1 MSPYRKPVRL
11 SNRIGEYSDEPLMAL
26 VNRRAVQTGMENIAE
41 VWKFVGGLPSGPEP
55 FRQILAAV
63 PRLAP
68 LRTVNRV
75 LWATPRVHGR
85 HIQLMGNSYRREQ
98 IDRTNI
104 RWCPHCLK
112 KEPYFRA
119 IWTIKAYT
127 HCAVHEI
134 PLRASCAECG
144 KAQRWPRSGKPHN
157 ISVCQCGS
165 RFDRIEAERLDERAC
180 RSIDKWIFENA
191 PASESF
197 YRKRAWSEELLTDG
211 MPYHQVL
218 ECFSRLGAYA
228 LAPSTPHCQTLDGTE
243 ISELMTRGLE
253 CASGY
258 SFFQLLSKI
267 ADANYVETDSGV
279 AKSPIQRLVA
289 KYGQIA
295 EWLLSKRTSAPF
307 ERMIDEL
314 LTHNRTHDI
323 VVHPG
328 FEFTYL
334 PSGEFVSLDNISKKL
349 GIKIESAWKHL
360 VRFGYVVPYDMP
372 GDFQLPKHVLD
383 RLLEPVD
390 VHLSYPVD
398 AHLSYKELAAS
409 LSVSKDSARELLL
422 AGCISEDPKRAA
434 SRKLVVKKLQ
444 VEELLLRLDSRHQ
457 SGRESEALVPL
468 SKARTPFTSRADL
481 VKLVLDGKL
490 PVRKI
495 ERGRRGLDR
504 YMLAADEIE
513 RIFLAEKRAIKMPE
527 AIRLLSM
534 NEGEIKILI
543 SRGHIST
550 SMTGSQRLLNN
561 SDVNSCLRKF
571 VGERKAMKEL
581 EASRSL
587 IAKAVSSF
595 SQADNFLLRDGD
607 HVVFTRRGYESI
619 QVLLDARF
627 GAQLK
632 LAI

>member
-1 MSPYRKPVRL
+1 MAPYRKPPRL
-11 SNRIGEYSDEPLMAL
+11 PNRIGDYSDEPLMAL
-26 VNRRAVQTGMENIAE
+26 VNRRAVQIGMENIAE
-41 VWKFVGGLPSGPEP
+41 VWKFVGGLPSGKEP
-55 FRQILAAV
+55 FLQIFAAV

-68 LRTVNRV
+68 LKTVNRV

-127 HCAVHEI
+127 HCAVHEV

-197 YRKRAWSEELLTDG
+197 RRKRTWSDQLLTDG

-228 LAPSTPHCQTLDGTE
+228 LAPSTPHQETLERTE
-243 ISELMTRGLE
+243 LSELMTRGLD

-258 SFFQLLSKI
+258 AFFQLLSKI
-267 ADANYVETDSGV
+267 ADANYVEEADSGA
-279 AKSPIQRLVA
+279 AKSPIQRLVT

-295 EWLLSKRTSAPF
+295 EWLLSKRSSAPF
-307 ERMIDEL
+307 ERMIDDL

-323 VVHPG
+323 AVHPG
-328 FEFTYL
+328 VEFTYV
-334 PSGEFVSLDNISKKL
+334 PSGEFVSLENMSKKL
-349 GIKIESAWKHL
+349 GVELESAWKHL
-360 VRFGYVVPYDMP
+360 VRFGYVIPYDMP

-390 VHLSYPVD
+390 

-409 LSVSKDSARELLL
+409 LSVSKDFARELLL

-434 SRKLVVKKLQ
+434 SKKLVVKKLQ
-444 VEELLLRLDSRHQ
+444 VDELLLRLDARHQ
-457 SGRESEALVPL
+457 AGRESEALVPL
-468 SKARTPFTSRADL
+468 PKARTPFTSRAGL

-495 ERGRRGLDR
+495 ERGRRGLTR
-504 YMLAADEIE
+504 YLLAEDEIE
-513 RIFLAEKRAIKMPE
+513 RIFLAEKRVIKMQE
-527 AIRLLSM
+527 AIRLLGMS
-534 NEGEIKILI
+534 EGEIKILI

-550 SMTGSQRLLNN
+550 SMTGAQRLLNN
-561 SDVNSCLRKF
+561 SDVNSCLRNF

-581 EASRSL
+581 KASRSL
-587 IAKAVSSF
+587 LAKAVSGLR
-595 SQADNFLLRDGD
+595 QADNILLRDGD
-607 HVVFTRRGYESI
+607 HVVFTRSGYERI
-619 QVLLDARF
+619 QSLLNARF
-627 GAQLK
+627 GTQLK